1 MQLRVQAGGGVMRIC
16 KHCPRTTQVQDAVA
30 RAQGWRWYDGPTLGG
45 GHLSDVVCPYC
56 AGTATEPD
64 PAEEWHVGC
73 RTCDWDSAE
82 DGDRIING
90 KDAVSAAR
98 FHECEPE
105 VWIRP
110 PGADRDYTDWD
121 FDRDGN
127 LLRVAVA
134 A

>member
-30 RAQGWRWYDGPTLGG
+30 RA
-45 GHLSDVVCPYC
+45 DVVCPYC